1 MLSVGENI
9 EFIREKQ
16 KNEERNEE
24 RKGAGKKT
32 RKTRKWKM

>member
-24 RKGAGKKT
+24 RKGG
-32 RKTRKWKM
+32 REED